1 MAVRVIVIFAVLV
14 LALLGLWYLFTENP
28 DFFRGWQSN
37 QSVNIRM
44 PTPGVR

>member
-1 MAVRVIVIFAVLV
+1 LFITIAVLV
-14 LALLGLWYLFTENP
+14 LALLGLWYLVTENP

>member
-1 MAVRVIVIFAVLV
+1 MRMLLTLAVFV
-14 LALLGLWYLFTENP
+14 LALLGLWYLITENP
-28 DFFRGWQSN
+28 HFFRGWQSN